1 MTEPAKLGFFGP
13 LKTLESATW
22 GIEELPKG
30 SVRAWIDHA
39 TMSGVTPEVMR
50 WWFENIDS
58 RTTYNGTDFNGP
70 EVPVYRYWHP
80 FDHIRVRW
88 EKKIP
93 GPDGHIGPGSVIH
106 IQETI
111 GDRYPVDARARV
123 TRFDDEAFNFE
134 LLVGGGRTGRRGSAP
149 LGTGGCGTAL
159 SNPGD
164 HRPAHPDHR
173 RPADADRPAP
183 HVQRCDAARL
193 DTAQHRGKRRDRE
206 VRARSLHPCHG
217 RQSVGRRTPIHAE
230 SGVGDAR
237 AGIES
242 ASTRF
247 ALASPRA
254 AHTKNNRPKTGA
266 LKVRRSCFR

>member
-39 TMSGVTPEVMR
+39 TMPGVTPEIMR

-93 GPDGHIGPGSVIH
+93 GPDGRIGPGSIIH

-134 LLVGGGRTGRRGSAP
+134 LLVGGVAP
-149 LGTGGCGTAL
+149 AGEVLHL
-159 SNPGD
+159 WE
-164 HRPAHPDHR
+164 
-173 RPADADRPAP
+173 PADVGLRFRTQVTIGPRIPIIGRLLTRIAR
-183 HVQRCDAARL
+183 RLLFSDAML
-193 DTAQHRGKRRDRE
+193 RDWIRHNIE
-206 VRARSLHPCHG
+206 
-217 RQSVGRRTPIHAE
+217 E
-230 SGVGDAR
+230 SGETEKFVPALYTH
-237 AGIES
+237 AMA
-242 ASTRF
+242 ASQ
-247 ALASPRA
+247 
-254 AHTKNNRPKTGA
+254 
-266 LKVRRSCFR
+266 